1 MYAQAHQPSAD
12 TLKAEA
18 RNFAK
23 IIRRDKRK
31 SQTYCKIVELND
43 QIDEKED
50 PIDARKLKKKR
61 DKLEEKL
68 GRKYIALVAG
78 VMNIDRDSRD
88 YRAIASILEPLD
100 KLCTAIKNQHRRR
113 TREEHRR
120 RVPGEWRKRDNR
132 ARPAVACRALS
143 PRRRRSSGPDQAAR
157 LQRPRFLNSGRSNL
171 GLTSTLSVPRSPASS
186 MPSQRRAM
194 PSQNSRSVL
203 SEARSASPLHFL
215 ICS

>member
-1 MYAQAHQPSAD
+1 MTAKNHTKLIGLGVGTILAISAAPMYPEARQPSAD

-18 RNFAK
+18 RSFVK
-23 IIRRDKRK
+23 ITSGDKRK
-31 SQTYCKIVELND
+31 SRTYCKIVELND

-100 KLCTAIKNQHRRR
+100 KLCTASKDQHLRR
-113 TREEHRR
+113 TRKEHRR
-120 RVPGEWRKRDNR
+120 RVLGE
-132 ARPAVACRALS
+132 
-143 PRRRRSSGPDQAAR
+143 
-157 LQRPRFLNSGRSNL
+157 
-171 GLTSTLSVPRSPASS
+171 
-186 MPSQRRAM
+186 
-194 PSQNSRSVL
+194 
-203 SEARSASPLHFL
+203 
-215 ICS
+215 